1 MDKVKVYLKVL
12 KKHHF
17 WVLAGIL
24 VIVTCSVWSSATGQL
39 EADFK
44 KNKTQIEGA
53 TTALQSIAPDA
64 PNDKFKSGVED
75 LQKELRKKVYSS
87 WQEMYKQQQP
97 RFIWPKGVEGI
108 GRVRDEFIGNWDAK
122 FAAGGAAPGTP
133 VVDPNAGQTGVA
145 ATPKDP
151 QTEIKRLNTQTDN
164 LRRFYRD
171 NVIREEFKRLFQ
183 VVRVRTER
191 RRADADGKMP
201 RPRDA
206 QDAAEY
212 DGIVFWDDAQRTSL
226 MNRYYLT
233 DPPPNDA
240 PSLGRVIATQEDLWI
255 LESMLHVIEK
265 LNADANDPLAA
276 VIKRIEALDVAQW
289 AIKEAVADAGKIDVF
304 GNVKI
309 DPMAPIGGAGG
320 QPGFDPAGAVAKTET
335 EEDRWYHQRYLDE
348 KMQPMNFN
356 TPAPF
361 AEFKQV
367 FVRMKVLMD
376 QQKAPLLIAA
386 CANADL
392 PIEVRQV
399 LMTLDDKTGTSKA
412 LGTQQGAGAD
422 KIPPGAYDGF
432 VDIRGI
438 VYIFNRPDENRVGR
452 GAAGEPAKRP
462 FGIPTTT
469 AEPPAGGGPGMRK

>member
-1 MDKVKVYLKVL
+1 MDKLKVYLKVL

-17 WVLAGIL
+17 WVLAAIV
-24 VIVTCSVWSSATGQL
+24 VIVSCSVWSSATGQL

-44 KNKTQIEGA
+44 KNKQQVEGA
-53 TTALQSIAPDA
+53 TSALTTIIPDA
-64 PNDKFKSGVED
+64 PNDTFKTGVEN

-97 RFIWPKGVEGI
+97 RFVWPKGVEGI
-108 GRVRDEFIGNWDAK
+108 GRVRDEFIFNWDAR
-122 FAAGGAAPGTP
+122 FPGPAPATAP
-133 VVDPNAGQTGVA
+133 VVDANAAPAGP
-145 ATPKDP
+145 PKNPAD
-151 QTEIKRLNTQTDN
+151 EIKRLNTQTDN

-171 NVIREEFKRLFQ
+171 NVIREELKRLFT

-191 RRADADGKMP
+191 RRPAVDGKAPP

-212 DGIVFWDDAQRTSL
+212 DGIVFWDEALRNSL
-226 MNRYYLT
+226 TNRYYVT

-240 PSLGRVIATQEDLWI
+240 PSLGRVLTTQEDLWI
-255 LESMLHVIEK
+255 LESMLRVIEK

-276 VIKRIEALDVAQW
+276 VIKRIDALDVAQW
-289 AIKEAVADAGKIDVF
+289 AIKDAVADAGKIDRF
-304 GNVKI
+304 TEARA
-309 DPMAPIGGAGG
+309 DLMAPGGGVGGPAGFEA
-320 QPGFDPAGAVAKTET
+320 PGAVAKTET
-335 EEDRWYHQRYLDE
+335 EEDRWFHNRYLDE

-367 FVRMKVLMD
+367 FVRMRVLMD
-376 QQKAPLLIAA
+376 QRRAPELIAA

-392 PIEVRQV
+392 PIEIRQV
-399 LMTLDDKTGTSKA
+399 LMALDDKTGTGRRPGA
-412 LGTQQGAGAD
+412 PQGPTGD
-422 KIPPGAYDGF
+422 KIDPGPYDGF

-438 VYIFNRPDENRVGR
+438 VYIYNKPDESKVGR

-462 FGIPTTT
+462 FGIPTTA
-469 AEPPAGGGPGMRK
+469 AEIPAGGGPGARK